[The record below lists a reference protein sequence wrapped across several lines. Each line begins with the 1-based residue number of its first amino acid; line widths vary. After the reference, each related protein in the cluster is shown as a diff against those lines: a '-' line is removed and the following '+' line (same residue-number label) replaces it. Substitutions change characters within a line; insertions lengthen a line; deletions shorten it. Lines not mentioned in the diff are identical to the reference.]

1 MLKIKDDVDL
11 KDLEKYGFEYNELD
25 FNYVW
30 KNRHNVNCL
39 IIDTDTYNIIN
50 YGDKNAQDIFYDLIT
65 AGLVEKVEER
75 N

>member
-1 MLKIKDDVDL
+1 MLKIKENVP
-11 KDLEKYGFEYNELD
+11 LEKLEEFGFKYNEED

-39 IIDTDTYNIIN
+39 IINTDTYNIIN

-65 AGLVEKVEER
+65 AGLVEKC
-75 N
+75 